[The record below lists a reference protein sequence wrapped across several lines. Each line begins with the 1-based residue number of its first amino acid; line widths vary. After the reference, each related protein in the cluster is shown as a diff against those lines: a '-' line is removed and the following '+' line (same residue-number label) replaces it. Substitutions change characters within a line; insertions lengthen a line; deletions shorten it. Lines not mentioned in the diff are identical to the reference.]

1 MCIRDSADAVRGV
14 YDKLG
19 SMIGTRPVKR
29 EMTAGFAAAGFAL
42 LLLAAG
48 SSVRFRGRI

>member
-1 MCIRDSADAVRGV
+1 MRGI

-19 SMIGTRPVKR
+19 SQIGTKPAQR

-48 SSVRFRGRI
+48 LGVRFRGRI